1 MEIRDLQKPQK
12 ARGLENPSAVVPRW
26 ALAAVA
32 VAVGVIGI
40 LIDLQLLSIAVL
52 VILLATVSFRRPN
65 VALATLIFMS
75 CGFSYEL
82 LLDYRIESHGLLNI
96 AVPISLL
103 DGAALLA
110 TVSAVSGAVF
120 GVKKKPLPPYLVIPI
135 IFYLFSIAIG
145 IVMAFL
151 NANPHYALLKAI
163 RVQAY
168 FLLALFM
175 TSAYVT
181 STDELRSIILAIA
194 MAAISVGIQQIVHL
208 LTIDPGT
215 PLFRARDVRIPVQV
229 LPVAMGFLVPLWIL
243 RRRWR
248 DWWLLSVTLGFF
260 TCAILLSFSRS
271 IWIQLIMEI
280 AMLFML
286 LSSRQRM
293 MIARTLVVSI
303 LMVIFVAPIL
313 AYAIAYHQS
322 LGSLLAERVASFA
335 QGTGDASQ
343 AARLLEGQAA
353 LLKWLESP
361 ILGSGL
367 GTEIEAF
374 DPAQGEMVKGEF
386 LHNSIL
392 YYGIKLGLPGLISL
406 VWIYAASL
414 KAALKARSIP
424 NLTHYATGAV
434 CATVPFVFIGI
445 WSGNLNFAA
454 FSPLLGFLVGINWT
468 AFSSDSTPAQSSR
481 ESYIP

>member
-1 MEIRDLQKPQK
+1 MEIRDPQNSQR
-12 ARGLENPSAVVPRW
+12 AGNHVNPSVVVPW
-26 ALAAVA
+26 WSLAVLA
-32 VAVGVIGI
+32 VAVGALGI
-40 LIDLQLLSIAVL
+40 LVDLQLLSIAVL
-52 VILLATVSFRRPN
+52 VILLAAVSVRRPV
-65 VALATLIFMS
+65 VALAALIFTS
-75 CGFSYEL
+75 CGFSYDL
-82 LLDYRIESHGLLNI
+82 LLDYRFESHGLLSV

-103 DGAALLA
+103 DGAALLTA
-110 TVSAVSGAVF
+110 VSAASAVIV
-120 GVKKKPLPPYLVIPI
+120 GIKKKPLAPYLVIPI
-135 IFYLFSIAIG
+135 LFYLFSIAIG

-151 NANPHYALLKAI
+151 NSNPPYALLKAI

-181 STDELRSIILAIA
+181 STDELRSIIVVTALAA
-194 MAAISVGIQQIVHL
+194 VSVGIQQIVHI

-215 PLFRARDVRIPVQV
+215 PLFRARDVSIPVQV
-229 LPVAMGFLVPLWIL
+229 LPVAMGFLVPLWIS

-248 DWWLLSVTLGFF
+248 DWWLLSVILGFF

-271 IWIQLIMEI
+271 IWVQLIMEI

-293 MIARTLVVSI
+293 MIARTLVLSI

-322 LGSLLAERVASFA
+322 LGALLVERAASFA
-335 QGTGDASQ
+335 QGTGDVSQ
-343 AARLLEGQAA
+343 AARLMEGQAA

-414 KAALKARSIP
+414 KAAVKARSIP
-424 NLTHYATGAV
+424 GLTNYATGTV
-434 CATVPFVFIGI
+434 CAIVPFVFIGI

-468 AFSSDSTPAQSSR
+468 AFSSEYQNNR
-481 ESYIP
+481 